1 MTRSIVASSARYE
14 IVLGLSFYVVCLR
27 GTYLDEDEDG
37 EKGKV
42 DCLRSRHIFRNANSS
57 SHLHHRRRKLQM
69 YRIRQD
75 LSGAQMLKHVWVDD
89 TSQMTTAISRN
100 TMSASSARSQSRLRQ
115 GCTCGGLIR
124 RVSEVMVACVGGCF
138 PYPRGQREA
147 LCMKLLRLGGK
158 LETPP
163 FDVINNQCC
172 LCGPTGP
179 TFPYVHI
186 VVTYL
191 VVMCKHGLE

>member
-1 MTRSIVASSARYE
+1 
-14 IVLGLSFYVVCLR
+14 LSFYIVCLR

-37 EKGKV
+37 EEGKV

-57 SHLHHRRRKLQM
+57 SHLHRRRRKPQM
-69 YRIRQD
+69 YRIRQN

-100 TMSASSARSQSRLRQ
+100 TMSASSARSQSRFRQ

-147 LCMKLLRLGGK
+147 LCMKLLRLGGV

-163 FDVINNQCC
+163 FDVIITSAVCAGRQATPFLMCM
-172 LCGPTGP
+172 
-179 TFPYVHI
+179 
-186 VVTYL
+186 VTHH
-191 VVMCKHGLE
+191 V